1 MMLCVS
7 CVHHFVSVT
16 VYTAVCSLGKFNFHP
31 SPYTWSSVP
40 TSLSSYLFSSCNYYS
55 VLCSYMFDFV
65 GSFTLFVFWG
75 ATSILQKIL

>member
-1 MMLCVS
+1 MMICVS

-16 VYTAVCSLGKFNFHP
+16 MCTTVCSLEKFNFHP

-40 TSLSSYLFSSCNYYS
+40 TSLSSYLFSSYNHYS

-65 GSFTLFVFWG
+65 GSFTLFVFIWG
-75 ATSILQKIL
+75 N